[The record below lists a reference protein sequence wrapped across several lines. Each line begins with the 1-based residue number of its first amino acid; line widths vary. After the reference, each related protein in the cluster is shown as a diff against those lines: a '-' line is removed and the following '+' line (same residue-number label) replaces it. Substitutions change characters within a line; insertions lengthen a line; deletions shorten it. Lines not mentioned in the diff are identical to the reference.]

1 MPHNGNGAVPQGD
14 HLRQAAGLAL
24 AGHQEEIGSGVD
36 LPGKGGH
43 KPAGKGHLLR
53 VPPLHLP
60 EEFLIAVLAVA
71 QYDDLHPHAQ
81 HILHGVAHQVKA
93 LVAHQAA
100 YHGQDGGIGFFRQV
114 HLLLQGGLAQ
124 GLALRLSRRE
134 ISGQGVIPGGIVAN
148 GINAIEDAAQLPL
161 LLPQDLIQPMAK
173 IGVEDLAG
181 IGGAY
186 GGDALAFL
194 QGALHH
200 IQVPVEFHL
209 TDGPIRQAA
218 HIPGY
223 IQPKLPLILDIMNG
237 KDGMRPG
244 ELGNAPVEHIEVN
257 RDKSGLPVIAV
268 DDIRLIINVG

>member
-1 MPHNGNGAVPQGD
+1 MVQPHGPPHGAQHVIGIVALEGKAAAAARGIPVDDGIRQAAGAAHNGDGAIPQGD
-14 HLRQAAGLAL
+14 HLGQAAGLAL

-71 QYDDLHPHAQ
+71 QYDDLHSHPQ

-134 ISGQGVIPGGIVAN
+134 IGGQGVIPGGIVAN
-148 GINAIEDAAQLPL
+148 GINAIKDTAQLPL
-161 LLPQDLIQPMAK
+161 LLPQDLIQPVPE
-173 IGVEDLAG
+173 IGVEDLLG
-181 IGGAY
+181 IDGAY
-186 GGDALAFL
+186 GGDALALL
-194 QGALHH
+194 QGAFNH
-200 IQVPVEFHL
+200 I
-209 TDGPIRQAA
+209 
-218 HIPGY
+218 
-223 IQPKLPLILDIMNG
+223 
-237 KDGMRPG
+237 
-244 ELGNAPVEHIEVN
+244 
-257 RDKSGLPVIAV
+257 
-268 DDIRLIINVG
+268 

>member
-1 MPHNGNGAVPQGD
+1 MK
-14 HLRQAAGLAL
+14 
-24 AGHQEEIGSGVD
+24 QE
-36 LPGKGGH
+36 
-43 KPAGKGHLLR
+43 LL
-53 VPPLHLP
+53 LS
-60 EEFLIAVLAVA
+60 
-71 QYDDLHPHAQ
+71 
-81 HILHGVAHQVKA
+81 
-93 LVAHQAA
+93 
-100 YHGQDGGIGFFRQV
+100 GIG
-114 HLLLQGGLAQ
+114 
-124 GLALRLSRRE
+124 
-134 ISGQGVIPGGIVAN
+134 GQGVIPGGIVAN

-173 IGVEDLAG
+173 IGVEDLLG

-200 IQVPVEFHL
+200 VQVPVEFHL
-209 TDGPIRQAA
+209 TDGPIRQPA

-244 ELGNAPVEHIEVN
+244 ELGDLTIEYIEVN